1 MRKWLFKWLELN
13 DLLANYKK
21 ILESNNALI
30 DALVRHQT
38 AVLNE
43 YSELKDRVEAL
54 EKILKEIK

>member
-1 MRKWLFKWLELN
+1 MRKWLFKWLGLN

-30 DALVRHQT
+30 DALVRHQS

-54 EKILKEIK
+54 EKILKGTK